1 MSDKLLELKDIC
13 KSYRDGSGKRVIL
26 DKVSLTV
33 GRGEFAAI
41 VGPSGSGKSTFLSVA
56 GLLLTPDSG
65 NVLIGGKDVTDASKS
80 ERTMIRRRQLGF
92 IFQSHNL
99 VPYLTT
105 ADQLAIVQEKSMRE
119 KVKIRELLSEL
130 EIDDCRDK
138 FPSMMSGGEKQRT
151 AIARAFI
158 NDPDVIL
165 ADEPTASLDAERGRL
180 AVEMI
185 RNEVKKRNKA
195 AVMVTHDTR
204 VLDLVDV
211 VYRIDGGRLL
221 PEARSGEI

>member
-1 MSDKLLELKDIC
+1 MSEILLELKDIC
-13 KSYRDGSGKRVIL
+13 KAYRDGSEERVIL
-26 DKVSLTV
+26 DKVSLKV

-65 NVLIGGKDVTDASKS
+65 TVLIGGKDMTGASKG
-80 ERTMIRRRQLGF
+80 ERTTIRRRQLGF

-99 VPYLTT
+99 LPYLKT
-105 ADQLAIVQEKSMRE
+105 ADQLAVVQEKTMRE
-119 KVKIRELLSEL
+119 KVSIDELLTEL
-130 EIDDCRDK
+130 DIADCRDK
-138 FPSMMSGGEKQRT
+138 FPSKMSGGEKQRA
-151 AIARAFI
+151 AIARAFV

-204 VLDLVDV
+204 VLDLVDA
-211 VYRIDGGRLL
+211 VYRIEGSKLIK
-221 PEARSGEI
+221 E